1 VDGRKAASGRL
12 FFWRWRTL
20 QRGRPAKTE
29 SKNVQICT
37 LKIDAAAEEAGI
49 GRQTVRHARQV
60 TQRGTPELVKAVESG
75 RIAVSAA
82 ASFGDCSVSTT
93 NSTPSILLTLCLL
106 GACCLLAADPKPS

>member
-1 VDGRKAASGRL
+1 LAVAWERL
-12 FFWRWRTL
+12 CQL
-20 QRGRPAKTE
+20 QRGGDRKSE
-29 SKNVQICT
+29 EFKGQICT

-60 TQRGTPELVKAVESG
+60 SQRGTPELVKAVESG

-93 NSTPSILLTLCLL
+93 TSTPSILLTLCLL
-106 GACCLLAADPKPS
+106 GVSCLLAADPKPA